1 VVTISDALLL
11 WYSHQ
16 GCPFPPS
23 RRASS
28 KSFFTEGIRQI
39 KVLYW
44 IANIKFKSKIE
55 WNLNWTKHY
64 RHGAMAS
71 SIGRCIL
78 LMNPNNCAQW
88 EHCGKALLNIPIVI
102 HLYVLSNAI
111 KKGASLAQGKEN
123 KRHGLLSKTANN
135 YCRRSS
141 ENVFRVEAER
151 TVPSR
156 SRLCRCAI
164 YYKYLV

>member
-11 WYSHQ
+11 WYSHH

-64 RHGAMAS
+64 MHGALAS

-102 HLYVLSNAI
+102 HLYVLNFKCN
-111 KKGASLAQGKEN
+111 KKGCIAGIRKGKQ
-123 KRHGLLSKTANN
+123 KA
-135 YCRRSS
+135 CSS
-141 ENVFRVEAER
+141 E
-151 TVPSR
+151 
-156 SRLCRCAI
+156 
-164 YYKYLV
+164 